1 MQKRPRVRPAAR
13 PYVVLAAVALA
24 LGAGQLLRRQLGIEW
39 SAESIQAT
47 VKGFGIWAELGF
59 VALVLFRQLLA
70 LPSVLILTT
79 AGLLFGAQLGTLL
92 GGLAMALN
100 ACLLY
105 TTARFMGRD
114 QVLSLIHRKWP
125 DFEVRAQA
133 AGPPFI
139 ALMTGHPFGM
149 LTPFHF
155 AAGVTGI
162 SAPTFVAAV
171 LPTSLIRAACYSLL
185 GAYILN
191 PGSTGF
197 WVAMLVLGAAA
208 LLPMAHPAVRERLLT
223 AVRPLQAATPVA
235 AGGRATADAD
245 SEAPKAST

>member
-1 MQKRPRVRPAAR
+1 MQKLPRVRQGAR
-13 PYVVLAAVALA
+13 PFVVLAAVALA
-24 LGAGQLLRRQLGIEW
+24 LGAAQLLRQRLGIEW
-39 SAESIQAT
+39 SADSIQTT
-47 VKGFGIWAELGF
+47 VRGFGIWAELGF
-59 VALVLFRQLLA
+59 VALVVFRQLLA
-70 LPSVLILTT
+70 LPSVLVLTT

-105 TTARFMGRD
+105 TTARLMGRD
-114 QVLSLIHRKWP
+114 QVLSVIHRKWP

-162 SAPTFVAAV
+162 SAPAFVAAV

-191 PGSTGF
+191 PGSRGF
-197 WVAMLVLGAAA
+197 WVAMLVLTVAA
-208 LLPMAHPAVRERLLT
+208 LLPAALPGVRKRFLT
-223 AVRPLQAATPVA
+223 ALRPRPVPAPVA
-235 AGGRATADAD
+235 AGGRDAPDAD
-245 SEAPKAST
+245 GDDTRLG